1 MAYRIEITAETLS
14 ELAGKTLA
22 LAAQFQA
29 TVADPVMPEV
39 KAATR
44 KTKATK
50 ADAPTASNEANEAPE
65 ADVGNETQTSQSEP
79 ASSGPTEASQTAAEK
94 PEAASEPELDAV
106 RDVQPLVLKAV
117 AKLSK
122 ERTSQI
128 VRSYGAERVTQLDPS
143 TFPALIAELKVALG
157 E

>member
-22 LAAQFQA
+22 LAAQFQ
-29 TVADPVMPEV
+29 TTTSDPVMPEV
-39 KAATR
+39 KQATTR
-44 KTKATK
+44 KPKAKTEEPTVE
-50 ADAPTASNEANEAPE
+50 AAPEGNDQTAS
-65 ADVGNETQTSQSEP
+65 SEP
-79 ASSGPTEASQTAAEK
+79 ASSGPTEASQTASEK
-94 PEAASEPELDAV
+94 PEAASEPQLDAV

-122 ERTSQI
+122 ERVSQI
-128 VRSYGAERVTQLDPS
+128 VQSYGAERVTQLDPS
-143 TFPALIAELKVALG
+143 KFPALIAELKAALG